1 MMRAERILLQSV
13 LDSTE
18 ELSRVA
24 RLIQDGA
31 VFVYPTETIYGIGG
45 RSDLQS
51 VMDRVYEAKNR
62 PAVKSVI
69 LIASRKEC
77 FSPLELHYT
86 PAAEILMKKFWPGLL
101 TLVLPSDKSPEG
113 TAIRVSDHPFISAIF
128 SLIKTP
134 LISTSANL
142 SGQSYDPDPEHIFE
156 IFRDKVDFMID
167 AGFLPPSP
175 PSTVIKAGRN
185 NEISPVREGAV
196 RKSVIDQ
203 FLKEM
208 GF

>member
-1 MMRAERILLQSV
+1 
-13 LDSTE
+13 
-18 ELSRVA
+18 
-24 RLIQDGA
+24 
-31 VFVYPTETIYGIGG
+31 
-45 RSDLQS
+45 
-51 VMDRVYEAKNR
+51 
-62 PAVKSVI
+62 
-69 LIASRKEC
+69 
-77 FSPLELHYT
+77 
-86 PAAEILMKKFWPGLL
+86 
-101 TLVLPSDKSPEG
+101 VLPSDKSPEG